1 MRIHRWCR
9 WRWVLAALVVLG
21 LIGTVGGCTT
31 VQNDVQ
37 ARTRDALAA
46 NGLTGV
52 TVTGTYRDVTLTG
65 PESERAEATA
75 LAKALEAT
83 RQVTYVGSAT
93 GATPTAGPTSPSPS
107 ATTTPA
113 PIGNDLK
120 GAITAGALILTGNVP
135 NSETKQLLVKAA
147 QDAYGAANVTD
158 SLTVLNGT
166 PTTATAAAANT
177 LIGLMPAFVSGIT
190 TGGFTLKDAA
200 LTVAGSCPGT
210 TQLDALTAALTQA
223 GVTSGVELALDPTA
237 AVAMLRDVLAAQPIR
252 FLLNS
257 AQITPDS
264 QPVLDHAVTYLAAAF
279 AAKPD
284 LQVEIG
290 GFSSSDGDAAA
301 NLVLSQQRADS
312 VRTALVN
319 AGIPVAGLAT
329 VGRGVANPVADNA
342 TPEGRAQNRRIEF
355 TIVGA

>member
-9 WRWVLAALVVLG
+9 WRWVLPALVALG
-21 LIGTVGGCTT
+21 LIGTVGGCAT

-37 ARTRDALAA
+37 ARTRNALAA

-52 TVTGTYRDVTLTG
+52 TVTGSYRDVTLTG
-65 PESERAEATA
+65 PESARAEATA
-75 LAKALEAT
+75 LARALEAAH
-83 RQVTYVGSAT
+83 QVTYVGTAT
-93 GATPTAGPTSPSPS
+93 GATPTAGPTAPSPS
-107 ATTTPA
+107 VTKTPA

-120 GAITAGALILTGNVP
+120 GALTEGALILTGTVP
-135 NSETKQLLVKAA
+135 NVETKQLLVKAA

-166 PTTATAAAANT
+166 PTTATAVAANT
-177 LIGLMPAFVSGIT
+177 LIGLMPAFASGIT
-190 TGGFTLKDAA
+190 TGDFTLKDAA
-200 LTVAGSCPGT
+200 LTVTGSCAGT
-210 TQLDALTAALTQA
+210 AQLDALTAALTQA
-223 GVTSGVELALDPTA
+223 GVTSGVKLAVDPT
-237 AVAMLRDVLAAQPIR
+237 
-252 FLLNS
+252 
-257 AQITPDS
+257 
-264 QPVLDHAVTYLAAAF
+264 AAAF

-312 VRTALVN
+312 VRSALVN
-319 AGIPVAGLAT
+319 AGIPAAGLAA
-329 VGRGVANPVADNA
+329 VGQGVANPVADDA
-342 TPEGRAQNRRIEF
+342 TPEGRAQNRCIEF

>member
-9 WRWVLAALVVLG
+9 WRWVLPALVVLG

-52 TVTGTYRDVTLTG
+52 TVTGSYRDVTLTG

-75 LAKALEAT
+75 LARALEAAH
-83 RQVTYVGSAT
+83 QVTYVGTAT
-93 GATPTAGPTSPSPS
+93 GATPTAGPTAPSPS
-107 ATTTPA
+107 VTKTPA
-113 PIGNDLK
+113 
-120 GAITAGALILTGNVP
+120 
-135 NSETKQLLVKAA
+135 
-147 QDAYGAANVTD
+147 
-158 SLTVLNGT
+158 
-166 PTTATAAAANT
+166 
-177 LIGLMPAFVSGIT
+177 
-190 TGGFTLKDAA
+190 
-200 LTVAGSCPGT
+200 
-210 TQLDALTAALTQA
+210 
-223 GVTSGVELALDPTA
+223 
-237 AVAMLRDVLAAQPIR
+237 
-252 FLLNS
+252 
-257 AQITPDS
+257 
-264 QPVLDHAVTYLAAAF
+264 VLDQAVTYLAAAF

-312 VRTALVN
+312 VRSALVN
-319 AGIPVAGLAT
+319 AGIPAAGLAA
-329 VGRGVANPVADNA
+329 VGQGVANPVADNA
-342 TPEGRAQNRRIEF
+342 TPEGRAQNRCIEF